1 MTKLRPPLSVGA
13 ALARIAGLLSGDYA
27 EMAAILD
34 RSPGLVRSWGD
45 PDKRERIPMED
56 AIALDLAYR
65 AAGGHGAPLFECYG
79 AKLDAEGVSW
89 FADEIALARHAAT
102 LIRECG
108 DAEAAVVLA
117 AQPGATMRD
126 RQHALREIEEA
137 IGVLASAR
145 LMLAGAAPFPTPA
158 LAITDV
164 APLPP
169 AANETHN
176 PPSTGPP
183 R

>member
-13 ALARIAGLLSGDYA
+13 ALARIAGLIPGDYA
-27 EMAAILD
+27 EMARLTGKRGD
-34 RSPGLVRSWGD
+34 SLVRAWGD
-45 PDKRERIPMED
+45 PARRERIPLED
-56 AIALDLAYR
+56 AITLDLAYR
-65 AAGGHGAPLFECYG
+65 RAGGQGAPLFECYG

-117 AQPGATMRD
+117 AQPGATARD

-145 LMLAGAAPFPTPA
+145 LMLAGAAPFQSHQFP
-158 LAITDV
+158 DV
-164 APLPP
+164 AVLPA